1 MTTTR
6 MGENGMRWW
15 HGVVEDINDPK
26 QLGRVRVRI
35 TNEHDDPK
43 IKTADLLWATPIQSP
58 TSAANAGVGQA
69 PVGMVN
75 GTHVFGFHLDGNEK
89 QLPMIWGTYAKLPGG
104 TQATNDVPG
113 LARGINTLNIQKFG
127 TEPDS
132 AYAAKYPYNQVT
144 VTRSGH
150 VVELDDTPSAER
162 IRIYHKSGTYTEVN
176 SQGQSVSKI
185 VGNGY
190 EVVVQDKTVYVGG
203 DCTIVVQGSCNITA
217 QGDAVIEAQ
226 GSCSLTAPGGVNVTG
241 GSNIGTDG
249 SIQAGLG
256 DTGTFTSVDGSTI
269 QVDNGII
276 TNIY

>member
-89 QLPMIWGTYAKLPGG
+89 QLPMIWGTYAKLPDG

-113 LARGINTLNIQKFG
+113 LARGINTLNIHKFG
-127 TEPDS
+127 TEPGS

-150 VVELDDTPSAER
+150 VIEYDDTPGHER
-162 IRIYHKSGTYTEVN
+162 IRVFHKSGTYTEIN
-176 SQGQSVSKI
+176 SAGQSVSKI
-185 VGNGY
+185 VDDGWEIIVKNKH
-190 EVVVQDKTVYVGG
+190 VFVGG
-203 DCTIVVQGSCNITA
+203 DTTVIVTGNCNMIANSITMTSA
-217 QGDAVIEAQ
+217 TDI
-226 GSCSLTAPGGVNVTG
+226 SMYAPGGLHVL
-241 GSNIGTDG
+241 GSGITTSGAIVSDLYP
-249 SIQAGLG
+249 S
-256 DTGTFTSVDGSTI
+256 GTFTTPTG
-269 QVDNGII
+269 DNVYFDSGII
-276 TNIY
+276 TGID

>member
-6 MGENGMRWW
+6 MGENGIRWW

-89 QLPMIWGTYAKLPGG
+89 QLPMIWGTYAKLPNG
-104 TQATNDVPG
+104 TQNSNDVPA
-113 LARGINTLNIQKFG
+113 LARGTNTIASQPFMN
-127 TEPDS
+127 EPAS
-132 AYAAKYPYNQVT
+132 AYGAKYPYNQVT

-150 VVELDDTPSAER
+150 VIEYDDTPGHER
-162 IRIYHKSGTYTEVN
+162 IRIFHKSGTYTEINN
-176 SQGQSVSKI
+176 SGQSVSKI
-185 VGNGY
+185 VDDGWEIIIKNKHVQVGGNTTVIVTGNCDLVASAITMTSDTDISMY
-190 EVVVQDKTVYVGG
+190 APGGLHVLGSGITTSGAIMSDTGVSGSFTTPTGDTVYV
-203 DCTIVVQGSCNITA
+203 S
-217 QGDAVIEAQ
+217 
-226 GSCSLTAPGGVNVTG
+226 G
-241 GSNIGTDG
+241 GSVTAI
-249 SIQAGLG
+249 A
-256 DTGTFTSVDGSTI
+256 
-269 QVDNGII
+269 
-276 TNIY
+276 

>member
-1 MTTTR
+1 
-6 MGENGMRWW
+6 MGEEQFRWFI
-15 HGVVEDINDPK
+15 GTVEDVNDPQ

-35 TNEHDDPK
+35 INEHDDPS
-43 IKTADLLWATPIQSP
+43 IQTNELLWATPIQDITSAGHNGVGKSP
-58 TSAANAGVGQA
+58 TGILVGSQ
-69 PVGMVN
+69 
-75 GTHVFGFHLDGNEK
+75 VFGFFLDGQEK
-89 QLPMIWGTYAKLPGG
+89 QLPMIWGTYAKLPDG

-113 LARGINTLNIQKFG
+113 LARGINTLNITTFG
-127 TEPDS
+127 NEPAS
-132 AYAAKYPYNQVT
+132 AYAAKYPYNNVT
-144 VTRSGH
+144 VTQSGH

>member
-150 VVELDDTPSAER
+150 VIEYDDTPGHER
-162 IRIYHKSGTYTEVN
+162 IRVFHKSGTYTEIN
-176 SQGQSVSKI
+176 SAGQSVSKI
-185 VGNGY
+185 VDDGWEIIVKNKH
-190 EVVVQDKTVYVGG
+190 VFVGG
-203 DCTIVVQGSCNITA
+203 DTTVIVTGNCNMIANSITMTSA
-217 QGDAVIEAQ
+217 TDI
-226 GSCSLTAPGGVNVTG
+226 SMYAPGGLHVL
-241 GSNIGTDG
+241 GSGITTSGAIVSDLYP
-249 SIQAGLG
+249 S
-256 DTGTFTSVDGSTI
+256 GTFTTPTG
-269 QVDNGII
+269 DNVYFDSGII
-276 TNIY
+276 TGID

>member
-58 TSAANAGVGQA
+58 TSAANAGVGKA

-150 VVELDDTPSAER
+150 VIEYDDTPGHER
-162 IRIYHKSGTYTEVN
+162 IRVFHKSGTYTEIN
-176 SQGQSVSKI
+176 SAGQSVSKI
-185 VGNGY
+185 VDDGWEIIVKNKH
-190 EVVVQDKTVYVGG
+190 VFVGG
-203 DCTIVVQGSCNITA
+203 DTTVIVTGNCNMIANSITMTSA
-217 QGDAVIEAQ
+217 TDI
-226 GSCSLTAPGGVNVTG
+226 SMYAPGGLHVL
-241 GSNIGTDG
+241 GSGITTSGAIVSDLYP
-249 SIQAGLG
+249 S
-256 DTGTFTSVDGSTI
+256 GTFTTPTG
-269 QVDNGII
+269 DNVYFDSGII
-276 TNIY
+276 TGID